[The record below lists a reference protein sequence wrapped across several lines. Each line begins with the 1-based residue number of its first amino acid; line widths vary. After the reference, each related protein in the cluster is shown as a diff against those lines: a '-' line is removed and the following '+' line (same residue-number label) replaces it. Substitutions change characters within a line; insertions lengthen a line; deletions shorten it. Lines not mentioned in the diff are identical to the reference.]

1 MMSYKVFSISVSLW
15 CFTWNLRQ
23 QSYILVFVNGWDSII
38 IITVIK
44 TIKPVVQLCPGKK
57 GLFRSLTRFT
67 GKHLCQSRFFNKVA
81 GLSPREHTARKV
93 SKYEVLSGLYFHVFG
108 LNTETYGVNLRI
120 QSKYRKIQTRKNS
133 VFEHLSCSDKVK
145 KSTVQYFRKKLHH
158 RCLTWS

>member
-15 CFTWNLRQ
+15 CFTWILRQ
-23 QSYILVFVNGWDSII
+23 QSYILVFVNDWDSII
-38 IITVIK
+38 TITVIK
-44 TIKPVVQLCPGKK
+44 TIKPVVQLCPGKN

-67 GKHLCQSRFFNKVA
+67 GKDLCQSRFFNKVA
-81 GLSPREHTARKV
+81 GLSPREHTALKV

-133 VFEHLSCSDKVK
+133 VFEHLSRSDKVK